1 MGHPHIILYQEGGWG
16 LGGQQNIK
24 NLQNQKKGFILLD
37 PTVIFKMIPTDP
49 QYQQKISNVR
59 ICMI

>member
-24 NLQNQKKGFILLD
+24 KLQNQKKGFILLD

-49 QYQQKISNVR
+49 QYQQKISNT
-59 ICMI
+59 